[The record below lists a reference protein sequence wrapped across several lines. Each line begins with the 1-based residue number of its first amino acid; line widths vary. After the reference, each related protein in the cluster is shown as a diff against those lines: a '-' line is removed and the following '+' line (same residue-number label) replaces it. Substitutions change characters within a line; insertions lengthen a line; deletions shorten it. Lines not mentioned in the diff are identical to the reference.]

1 MKENK
6 KEKKIMIPLIFFAS
20 IELYCWFF
28 YRSWLLLLVV
38 FLSFI
43 IYCLLKLFI
52 TWLSN
57 KLGKK
62 LDEGDVVIMYTILF
76 IAYKVFNYFI
86 FKDTN
91 VWINLSSDLLINVML
106 PLSWKIFDSE
116 TATHKVNSICK
127 NCKNFKEVTNE
138 KVK

>member
-43 IYCLLKLFI
+43 IYYLLKLFI

-62 LDEGDVVIMYTILF
+62 LDEGDVVIMYTIIF
-76 IAYKVFNYFI
+76 IAYKIFNYFI

-91 VWINLSSDLLINVML
+91 VWINLSSDLLINFML

-116 TATHKVNSICK
+116 TATSKANSCCK
-127 NCKNFKEVTNE
+127 NCINFKEVTNE